1 MNLLTS
7 IIDSGNGTVLLLF
20 PFLLALITAFLAFP
34 TIIFIAHAKQL
45 VDVPDKRSVHSKTV
59 PTLGGIGIFFAVAI
73 VLTLSGAFLDAKLL
87 MPVVGALIILF
98 FLGVKDDI
106 LILSPKK
113 KMLGQIIAALMVILI
128 TDLRIITFSGIL
140 GLGEL
145 PYFLSVGFTLF
156 VFILI
161 INAYNL
167 IDGLDG
173 LAGSVGLL
181 VSLFYG
187 FLFFKMQEM
196 SLTVVSLALVGA
208 LIPFLYFNFSKVRK
222 IFMGDT
228 GSMVVGFLLAFQ
240 SIAFIHINQL
250 NVAAQFH
257 LNAPLLVLAILF
269 FPLLDTLRIFY
280 VRVVIYKKH
289 PFSPDKNHI
298 HHQMLQLGLKHW
310 QVTIVIAIAS
320 TSVLIIA
327 LLFQNLNVNLL
338 LSIVIVSGIFMFCLP
353 FFINYSVFNKRI
365 KMNKLLKK
373 LHLISFSKAK

>member
-1 MNLLTS
+1 MNFINQLISYSNPET
-7 IIDSGNGTVLLLF
+7 LLLF
-20 PFLLALITAFLAFP
+20 PFLMALITAFLAFP

-59 PTLGGIGIFFAVAI
+59 PTLGGIGIFFAVAV
-73 VLTLSGAFLDAKLL
+73 VLTLFGAFLKSNIL

-113 KMLGQIIAALMVILI
+113 KMMGQIIASLLVILI
-128 TDLRIITFSGIL
+128 TDIRITTFSGIL
-140 GLGEL
+140 GLHDL
-145 PYFLSVGFTLF
+145 PYIVSVAFTLF

-173 LAGSVGLL
+173 LAGSVGLI
-181 VSLFYG
+181 SSMFFG
-187 FLFFKMQEM
+187 FLFFKMEN
-196 SLTVVSLALVGA
+196 LTLSVISLALVGA
-208 LIPFLYFNFSKVRK
+208 LISFLYFNFSKVRK

-240 SIAFIHINQL
+240 AIAFINMNQL
-250 NVAAQFH
+250 NLTAQFH
-257 LNAPLLVLAILF
+257 YNAPVIVLSILF

-280 VRVVIYKKH
+280 VRVFIYKKH

-310 QVTIVIAIAS
+310 QVTLVISIAS
-320 TSVLIIA
+320 TSVLIFA
-327 LLFQNLNVNLL
+327 LMSQYLTVNWQLL
-338 LSIVIVSGIFMFCLP
+338 VVVITGIVMFSLP
-353 FFINYSVFNKRI
+353 FFINYSVFNRRFKL
-365 KMNKLLKK
+365 NKLLRK
-373 LHLISFSKAK
+373 LNLLSYSKVK

>member
-1 MNLLTS
+1 MNFITE
-7 IIDSGNGTVLLLF
+7 IIENGNGTMLLLL
-20 PFLLALITAFLAFP
+20 PFLLALITAFIAFP

-73 VLTLSGAFLDAKLL
+73 VLTLCGAFLDAKLL

-128 TDLRIITFSGIL
+128 TDLRITTFSGIL
-140 GLGEL
+140 GIESI
-145 PYFLSVGFTLF
+145 PYFLSIGFTLF

-187 FLFFKMQEM
+187 FLFFNMNEM
-196 SLTVVSLALVGA
+196 TLTVVSLALVGA

-240 SIAFIHINQL
+240 SIAFININQL
-250 NVAAQFH
+250 NPLAQFH
-257 LNAPLLVLAILF
+257 LNAPIIVLAILF

-280 VRVVIYKKH
+280 VRVVILKKH

-298 HHQMLQLGLKHW
+298 HHHMLQLGLKHW
-310 QVTIVIAIAS
+310 QVTLVISIAS
-320 TSVLIIA
+320 TSVLICT
-327 LLFQNLNVNLL
+327 LLAQNLSVNIQLL
-338 LSIVIVSGIFMFCLP
+338 LVVMAGLFMFSLP

-365 KMNKLLKK
+365 KLNRLLKK
-373 LHLISFSKAK
+373 INKTNLSRAK

>member
-1 MNLLTS
+1 MNLINQ
-7 IIDSGNGTVLLLF
+7 IIQNGNGTALLFF
-20 PFLLALITAFLAFP
+20 PFLLALVTAFLAFP

-73 VLTLSGAFLDAKLL
+73 VLTLCGAFLDAKLL

-128 TDLRIITFSGIL
+128 TDIRITTFSGIL
-140 GLGEL
+140 GLEDL
-145 PYFLSVGFTLF
+145 PYFISIGFTLF

-181 VSLFYG
+181 VSMFYG
-187 FLFFKMQEM
+187 FLFFNMQEM
-196 SLTVVSLALVGA
+196 SLTVVSLALVGS
-208 LIPFLYFNFSKVRK
+208 LIAFLYFNFSKVRK

-240 SIAFIHINQL
+240 SVAFISINQL
-250 NVAAQFH
+250 NPMAQFH
-257 LNAPLLVLAILF
+257 LNAPIIVLAILF

-280 VRVVIYKKH
+280 VRVVILKKH

-298 HHQMLQLGLKHW
+298 HHHMLQLGLKHW
-310 QVTIVIAIAS
+310 QVTLVISIAS
-320 TSVLIIA
+320 TSVLISA
-327 LLFQNLNVNLL
+327 LLSQSFNVNLQL
-338 LSIVIVSGIFMFCLP
+338 VIVIFAGLVMFSLP
-353 FFINYSVFNKRI
+353 FFINYSVFKQRI
-365 KMNKLLKK
+365 KMNKFLKK
-373 LHLISFSKAK
+373 LHLIN

>member
-1 MNLLTS
+1 MNLINQ
-7 IIDSGNGTVLLLF
+7 IIQNGNGTTLLFF
-20 PFLLALITAFLAFP
+20 PFLLALVTAFLAFP

-73 VLTLSGAFLDAKLL
+73 VLTLCGAFLDAKLL
-87 MPVVGALIILF
+87 MPIVGALIILF

-128 TDLRIITFSGIL
+128 TDIRITTFSGIL
-140 GLGEL
+140 GLEDL
-145 PYFLSVGFTLF
+145 PYFISIGFTLF

-181 VSLFYG
+181 VSMFYG
-187 FLFFKMQEM
+187 FLFFNMQEM

-240 SIAFIHINQL
+240 SVAFISINQL
-250 NVAAQFH
+250 NPMAQFH
-257 LNAPLLVLAILF
+257 LNAPIIVLAILF

-280 VRVVIYKKH
+280 VRVVILKKH

-298 HHQMLQLGLKHW
+298 HHHMLQLGLKHW
-310 QVTIVIAIAS
+310 QVTLVISIAS
-320 TSVLIIA
+320 TSVLIGA
-327 LLFQNLNVNLL
+327 LLAQGLNVNFQLL
-338 LSIVIVSGIFMFCLP
+338 IVILAGLLMFSLP
-353 FFINYSVFNKRI
+353 FFINYSVFKQRI
-365 KMNKLLKK
+365 KMNKFLKK
-373 LHLISFSKAK
+373 LHLIN

>member
-1 MNLLTS
+1 MNYINQLISQLDDT
-7 IIDSGNGTVLLLF
+7 TLLLF

-73 VLTLSGAFLDAKLL
+73 VITLTGAFLNAKLL
-87 MPVVGALIILF
+87 MPIVAALIILF

-113 KMLGQIIAALMVILI
+113 KMMGQIIASLLVILI
-128 TDLRIITFSGIL
+128 TDIRITTFSGIL
-140 GLGEL
+140 GIHHL
-145 PYFLSVGFTLF
+145 PYIVSIAFTLF

-181 VSLFYG
+181 ASLFFG
-187 FLFFKMQEM
+187 FLFYKMQDM

-240 SIAFIHINQL
+240 AVAFINLNQL
-250 NVAAQFH
+250 NPIAQFH
-257 LNAPLLVLAILF
+257 LNAPIIVLSILF

-298 HHQMLQLGLKHW
+298 HHQMLQLGLRHW
-310 QVTIVIAIAS
+310 QVTLVISIAS
-320 TSVLIIA
+320 TSVLIFA
-327 LLFQNLNVNLL
+327 LMSQYLTVNWQLL
-338 LSIVIVSGIFMFCLP
+338 VVVITGLIMFSLP
-353 FFINYSVFNKRI
+353 FFINYSVFNKRF
-365 KMNKLLKK
+365 KLNRLLRK
-373 LHLISFSKAK
+373 LNLVSYSKVK

>member
-1 MNLLTS
+1 MNFITN
-7 IIDSGNGTVLLLF
+7 IIESGHGTTLLLF

-87 MPVVGALIILF
+87 MPIVGALIILF

-113 KMLGQIIAALMVILI
+113 KMLGQIIASLMVILI
-128 TDLRIITFSGIL
+128 TDIRITTFSGIL
-140 GLGEL
+140 GIGSL
-145 PYFLSVGFTLF
+145 PYFVSIGFTLF

-187 FLFFKMQEM
+187 FLFFNTHEM
-196 SLTVVSLALVGA
+196 SLTVVSLSVVGS

-240 SIAFIHINQL
+240 SIAFININQL
-250 NVAAQFH
+250 NPSAQFY
-257 LNAPLLVLAILF
+257 LNAPIIVLAILF

-280 VRVVIYKKH
+280 VRVVILKKH

-298 HHQMLQLGLKHW
+298 HHNMLQLGLKHW
-310 QVTIVIAIAS
+310 QVTLVISIAS
-320 TSVLIIA
+320 TSVLICA
-327 LLFQNLNVNLL
+327 LMVQKLNVNLQL
-338 LSIVIVSGIFMFCLP
+338 LVVIFTGIVMFALP
-353 FFINYSVFNKRI
+353 FFINYGVFKKRI
-365 KMNKLLKK
+365 KMNKLLRK
-373 LHLISFSKAK
+373 LNLISYSRVK

>member
-1 MNLLTS
+1 MNFINQLISYSNPET
-7 IIDSGNGTVLLLF
+7 LLLF
-20 PFLLALITAFLAFP
+20 PFLMALITAFLAFP

-59 PTLGGIGIFFAVAI
+59 PTLGGIGIFFAVAV
-73 VLTLSGAFLDAKLL
+73 VLTLFGAFLKSNIL

-113 KMLGQIIAALMVILI
+113 KMMGQIIASLLVILI
-128 TDLRIITFSGIL
+128 TDIRITTFSGIL
-140 GLGEL
+140 GLHDL
-145 PYFLSVGFTLF
+145 PYFISVAFTLF

-173 LAGSVGLL
+173 LAGSVGLI
-181 VSLFYG
+181 SSMFFG
-187 FLFFKMQEM
+187 FLFFKMEN
-196 SLTVVSLALVGA
+196 LTLSVISLALVGA
-208 LIPFLYFNFSKVRK
+208 LISFLYFNFSKVRK

-240 SIAFIHINQL
+240 AIAFINMNQL
-250 NVAAQFH
+250 QTTAQFH
-257 LNAPLLVLAILF
+257 YNAPVIVLSILF

-310 QVTIVIAIAS
+310 QVTLVISIAS
-320 TSVLIIA
+320 TSVLIFA
-327 LLFQNLNVNLL
+327 LMSQYLTVNWQLL
-338 LSIVIVSGIFMFCLP
+338 VVVITGIVMFSLP
-353 FFINYSVFNKRI
+353 FFINYSVFNRRFKL
-365 KMNKLLKK
+365 NKLLRK
-373 LHLISFSKAK
+373 LNLLSYSKVK